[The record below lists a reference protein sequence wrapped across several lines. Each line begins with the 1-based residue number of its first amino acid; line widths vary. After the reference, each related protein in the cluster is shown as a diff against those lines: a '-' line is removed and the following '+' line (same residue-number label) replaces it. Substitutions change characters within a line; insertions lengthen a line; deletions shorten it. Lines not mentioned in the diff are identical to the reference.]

1 MSITPLVDLTLD
13 VGLEKVAIEI
23 GLTIFAVGPVTLLQ
37 YRVAYS
43 TRYSEVLPR
52 VVCMNQSFSD

>member
-23 GLTIFAVGPVTLLQ
+23 GLTILAVGPVTLLQ
-37 YRVAYS
+37 YSVAHS